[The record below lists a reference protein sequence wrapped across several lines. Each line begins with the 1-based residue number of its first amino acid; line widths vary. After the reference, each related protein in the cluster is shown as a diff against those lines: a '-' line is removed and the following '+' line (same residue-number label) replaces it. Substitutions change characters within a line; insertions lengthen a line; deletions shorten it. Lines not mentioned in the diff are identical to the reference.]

1 MLERKIIYR
10 TFERVFCF
18 LILLQLS
25 GCVNG
30 RNFDALESSCETQ
43 LKANTTYAQLK
54 ELYKGETLQIQED
67 LVIEGYINSSD
78 STGNFFGVLYFQN
91 NPDNPTDALFIEID
105 VRDSHL
111 FYELG
116 DKVLIKLKGLYLG
129 YTRGNYKL
137 GGVFTSFG
145 STSVGRLP
153 YNAVFQHVLISCDS
167 KNSITPILTSIPELK
182 EEMINTLIR
191 FENMEFSLEELG
203 KPYAEKEE
211 ETERVLLDCD
221 DNELIMLNSGYSDF
235 RADLIPVLGGSIT
248 GVLTKEG
255 EDYKLIVRDLS
266 DIDFT
271 QDKCE
276 DLIDE
281 FTSNQLFFSELADPE
296 NNVGARFM
304 ELYNSSTE
312 PLSLKGWQILR
323 YTNAN
328 TEVSSSIDLS
338 GYTIDG
344 ESTLVISPNAEIF
357 EQVYGFS
364 PDIAV
369 GTNSPADSNGDD
381 NLQLVDPFGIV
392 IDVFGIPGED
402 GSGTNHEFEDGKAIR
417 RPEVNEG
424 ASEFQFSQWEI
435 YNDTGEAGTLNQP
448 QLAPD
453 DFTPGIR

>member
-1 MLERKIIYR
+1 MLRRKNIYR
-10 TFERVFCF
+10 TFERVFYF
-18 LILLQLS
+18 LILLQVL
-25 GCVNG
+25 GCVNS
-30 RNFDALESSCETQ
+30 RNFDGLESSCETQ

-54 ELYKGETLQIQED
+54 ELYQGETLQIQED

-78 STGNFFGVLYFQN
+78 SANNFFGVLYFQN

-111 FYELG
+111 FYQLG

-153 YNAVFQHVLISCDS
+153 YNAVFQHILIACDS
-167 KNSITPILTSIPELK
+167 KNSITPILTSIPELR
-182 EEMINTLIR
+182 EEMINTLVKL
-191 FENMEFSLEELG
+191 ESMEFSMEYLDQ
-203 KPYAEKEE
+203 PFAEKEE
-211 ETERVLLDCD
+211 ETERILLDCD

-235 RADLIPVLGGSIT
+235 QADLIPDLRGSIT

-255 EDYKLIVRDLS
+255 EDYKLIVRDLG
-266 DIDFT
+266 DIEFT
-271 QDKCE
+271 QNRCE
-276 DLIDE
+276 DLVDE
-281 FTSNQLFFSELADPE
+281 FTSDQFFFSELADPE
-296 NNVGARFM
+296 NNLGARFI
-304 ELYNSSTE
+304 ELYNSSAE

-328 TEVSSSIDLS
+328 TDVSSLIDLS

-344 ESTLVISPNAEIF
+344 KSTLVISPNSEIF
-357 EQVYGFS
+357 EQIYGFS
-364 PDIAV
+364 PDISV

-381 NLQLVDPFGIV
+381 NLQLVDPFGTV
-392 IDVFGIPGED
+392 IDVFGVPGED
-402 GSGTNHEFEDGKAIR
+402 GSGTNHEFEDGRAIR
-417 RPEVNEG
+417 RPEVTGG

-435 YNDTGEAGTLNQP
+435 YNDTGEAGTMNQP